1 MTKRLL
7 LAMAIGSV
15 VMGCNKDSTV
25 NRTEMTGG
33 GGEAGDSATGGAIVG
48 SGGGSTSGAGGE
60 TESSGGQPTG
70 GAGTG
75 GGAVGGAGGTAETG
89 GEGGETGT
97 GGAGGDAETTGGTS
111 GSVTGGAGGMVATGG
126 AGGAGGDAETAGG
139 EGGVATGGAGGAVG
153 ASGSPAGGTVATGGA
168 AGDAAGGGGPGGE
181 GGAASTGS
189 PVRGQVIDFWG
200 HPLPNVPVEVSGS
213 ALTITDEHGR
223 FEVPDVPAVY
233 DASLMIEITQP
244 RREVYG
250 WVYQGLTR
258 RDPTLQVY
266 RGLPQWDATTT
277 FNAEDWEGGD
287 NQTLMLSVVGPDG
300 HNQFSTTNPNYTTF
314 PTWRGPATTNATVHS
329 LVVVSDPETDLP
341 INYLAYDSSPV
352 SLAGDEPRTVTLDL
366 SPDEIPVGFLLGTVT
381 APNLAGRENRVF
393 VRFPTGGSIQVVR
406 DTDAGNNLSYLV
418 PTLPGGSITV
428 SASEGT
434 RSYTGFSLVHRD
446 GLAANGEPVAL
457 TVPEPSVLLLP
468 ADGATAV
475 DSTTQFA
482 FSGSSAS
489 GAYLVAMSSYS
500 YYSGLFIVTG
510 REEFTIPE
518 VVGGAFELISDDLT
532 EWYVETHGDWTDVD
546 AMAGPGGFMD
556 AFASDGAT
564 PIGPRLGNGAYTASV
579 SRYFT
584 TAP

>member
-139 EGGVATGGAGGAVG
+139 EGGVATGGAGGAGG

-168 AGDAAGGGGPGGE
+168 ADAAGGGGPDGE

-314 PTWRGPATTNATVHS
+314 PTWRGPATTSATVHS

-341 INYLAYDSSPV
+341 IDYLAYDSSPV

-366 SPDEIPVGFLLGTVT
+366 SPDEIPVGVLLGTVS

-489 GAYLVAMSSYS
+489 GAYLVAMSSHS
-500 YYSGLFIVTG
+500 YYSGLFIVTA

-532 EWYVETHGDWTDVD
+532 EWHVETHGDWTDVD

-584 TAP
+584 TTP